1 MMILPTLAKSLY
13 HRRRSVADSLPSAEL
28 SFQLLL
34 WEGGK
39 PALPEQ
45 QQMDRMF
52 GTQQS
57 VSLTWLKGGVC
68 SVDTPKVIGALSQ
81 NM

>member
-1 MMILPTLAKSLY
+1 MILSTLAKSLY
-13 HRRRSVADSLPSAEL
+13 HWSRCVADSLPSAEL

-34 WEGGK
+34 WGGGK
-39 PALPEQ
+39 PTLPEQ

-57 VSLTWLKGGVC
+57 ASLTWQKGGIC
-68 SVDTPKVIGALSQ
+68 SVDTPKVIGALFQ